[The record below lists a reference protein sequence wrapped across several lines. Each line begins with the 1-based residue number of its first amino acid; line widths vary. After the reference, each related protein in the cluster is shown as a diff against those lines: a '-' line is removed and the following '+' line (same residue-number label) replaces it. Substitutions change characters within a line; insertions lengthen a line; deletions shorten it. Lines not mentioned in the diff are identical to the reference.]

1 MDIVRALY
9 DYHGTL
15 FYFLRTGGDF
25 IGCPSLTKPDQLQTK
40 VHLYGLYLDL
50 YLWDQPH
57 YRAPTYRH
65 DILAVGT
72 KSFRFVTFLF
82 D

>member
-1 MDIVRALY
+1 M
-9 DYHGTL
+9 
-15 FYFLRTGGDF
+15 RT
-25 IGCPSLTKPDQLQTK
+25 TQ

-57 YRAPTYRH
+57 YRAKTYRH
-65 DILAVGT
+65 DLLAV
-72 KSFRFVTFLF
+72 RFSGEI